1 MSTTHRRGRLLALLD
16 GEGIDAVV
24 ATTPENVFYATG
36 FQSVEHPLFHGAEY
50 YAVVTR
56 QGSGLVVPL
65 ADVPAALAGASVDRV
80 ECYGRFVFEYAER
93 PGDLGERVR
102 AVAEAVR
109 PTAAEALTELLRA
122 LGAKKGAIALDE
134 AYVLPPT
141 WTTLCEALTSPPRPA
156 SALFRRA
163 RMVKSPDEVA
173 ALTRAARIAEDG
185 IGAV

>member
-1 MSTTHRRGRLLALLD
+1 MSTTHQRQRLLALLD
-16 GEGIDAVV
+16 AEGLDALV

-80 ECYGRFVFEYAER
+80 ECYGRFVFEYAE
-93 PGDLGERVR
+93 PAGGLGDRVR
-102 AVAEAVR
+102 EIERAVR
-109 PTAAEALTELLRA
+109 PTATDALMELLDA
-122 LGAKKGAIALDE
+122 LGATRKGIGVDE

-141 WTTLCEALTSPPRPA
+141 
-156 SALFRRA
+156 
-163 RMVKSPDEVA
+163 
-173 ALTRAARIAEDG
+173 
-185 IGAV
+185 